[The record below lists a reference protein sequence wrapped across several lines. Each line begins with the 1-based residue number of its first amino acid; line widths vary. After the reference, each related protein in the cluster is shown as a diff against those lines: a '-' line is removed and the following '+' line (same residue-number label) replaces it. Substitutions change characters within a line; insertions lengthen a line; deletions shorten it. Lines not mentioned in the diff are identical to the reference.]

1 MAGSLLLLSGG
12 VVLRLRKQSIIQRPS
27 SMSGHPTGQ
36 MRLGV
41 PLVRSLF
48 AHEGHTRVY
57 TGAEHAVGY
66 DGHGVVQGILV
77 IHNRVG

>member
-1 MAGSLLLLSGG
+1 
-12 VVLRLRKQSIIQRPS
+12 
-27 SMSGHPTGQ
+27 MSGNPEGQ
-36 MRLGV
+36 MSLGV
-41 PLVRSLF
+41 PLVRQLF